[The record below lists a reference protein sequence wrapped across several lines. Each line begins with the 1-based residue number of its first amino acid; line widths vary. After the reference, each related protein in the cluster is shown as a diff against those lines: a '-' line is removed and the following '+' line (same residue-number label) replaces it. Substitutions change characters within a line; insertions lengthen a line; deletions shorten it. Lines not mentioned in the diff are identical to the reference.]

1 MLTGTL
7 TLKYK
12 VIKGNNTKGS
22 KKTAAK
28 WQSYL
33 V

>member
-7 TLKYK
+7 TSKYK

-22 KKTAAK
+22 KKTATK
-28 WQSYL
+28 WQS
-33 V
+33 